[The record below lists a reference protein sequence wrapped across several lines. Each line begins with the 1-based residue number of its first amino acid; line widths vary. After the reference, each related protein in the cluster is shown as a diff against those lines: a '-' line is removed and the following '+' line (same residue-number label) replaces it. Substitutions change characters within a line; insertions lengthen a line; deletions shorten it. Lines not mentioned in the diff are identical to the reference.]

1 MSDADMGP
9 VKRYERD
16 WMDWETLPKT
26 PTAPKNFTTNWT
38 EPFNRI

>member
-16 WMDWETLPKT
+16 WMDWTPCPKTLP
-26 PTAPKNFTTNWT
+26 PEELHTNWT